1 MRCLVYILTEPNY
14 SNSVWCK
21 NFLNSLIEA
30 LRKNRMPF
38 CEVFDTVPEDAEAVF
53 LIAAD
58 YRWTKKTI
66 RALNAANISP
76 ILICNHLEP
85 ITGCKYNCVSSDV
98 HKSVHE
104 LVKKISESGYRHIA
118 LYGVNTKSLADIG
131 KVDMLFSYKDETP
144 FDVQIYNNNGSL
156 KQCFEDFERDKDKID
171 AVICTNDFAAISLV
185 RRLSADELQRIK
197 VYSLSASALSE
208 YYREN
213 ITTVSIDYN
222 QYGRAALFLYKSLKK
237 HAYLSNI
244 TVNLAWNVET
254 ECETHNAV
262 TLDPFDFTDSFYK
275 DDEVDEMMTVE
286 KILSV
291 CDAVDKTILR
301 GLVQKKTL
309 DEINEETFMSENAVK
324 YRIKKILTDCN
335 IDSKSDLINLV
346 KKYLPMFE

>member
-1 MRCLVYILTEPNY
+1 MVYILTEPNY

-30 LRKNRMPF
+30 LRKNRMAF

-66 RALNAANISP
+66 KTLNKANISP
-76 ILICNHLEP
+76 ILICNHLEL

-98 HKSVHE
+98 YKSVNE
-104 LVKKISESGYRHIA
+104 LLSKISLSGSDHIA

-131 KVDMLFSYKDETP
+131 KVDMLFSYKDDTP
-144 FDVQIYNNNGSL
+144 FDLQIYNNNGSL
-156 KQCFEDFERDKDKID
+156 SKCFEDFEKDKDKIN
-171 AVICTNDFAAISLV
+171 AVICTNDFAAVSLV
-185 RRLSADELQRIK
+185 RRLNADDLKRIK

-208 YYREN
+208 YYREY

-244 TVNLAWNVET
+244 TVNLAWNVQTAEKS
-254 ECETHNAV
+254 AKPV

-275 DDEVDEMMTVE
+275 DDEVDEMMSVE

-291 CDAVDKTILR
+291 CDTVDKTILK
-301 GLVQKKTL
+301 GLLGKKTL

-335 IDSKSDLINLV
+335 IQTKSDLINLI
-346 KKYLPMFE
+346 KKYLPMFK